1 MISQPTAL
9 DNLGLSR
16 SASALRVL
24 RSVTATF
31 LTLLSLVTLSPT
43 VGVAQSPPAQTKAPK
58 LVAPGVPV
66 TYYEG
71 ERAVDLVV
79 ALDELVVEAPAGT
92 DVASQAARGL
102 NASIQQ
108 TDKLQGIG
116 AQRVR
121 FTQQPDFAALEQ
133 RAAELKASVP
143 KSAVYPVLYS
153 PTAHKRAPEQAKT
166 LTRQL
171 AVKVKPSVDV
181 YELARQLRL
190 DVKEKVSYSPDTYI
204 LEVRGTGLF
213 EALDVANT
221 IHSWGVAEFSTP
233 MFKKYQQ
240 KKLIPNDPLF
250 GRQWHLR
257 NTGTNTG
264 VTGLVAGNDVNVISV
279 WDSYLGTGVNIAIVD
294 DGLQVAHPDLAANAR
309 TDIDIDINYGDND
322 PSPDIAGDNH
332 GTACAGV
339 AAARGNNSVG
349 VSGAAPQAGLVGVRL
364 ISAAV
369 TDAQEAQGLTH
380 QLTASNPANRVSI
393 YSNSWGPNDDGAT
406 LEGPGPLAKAALQNG
421 VTNGRGGLGAIYT
434 WAGGNGGTGDN
445 ANYDGYANSRYTIAV
460 AASGGAG
467 EQSSYSESGSC
478 IVINAPSSYSG
489 GGITTVDR
497 TGSAGY
503 EDPPGDYTYTFGGT
517 SSATP
522 LAAGCIALLLQ
533 AYPNLTWRDVI
544 DILIRSATKNS
555 PSDSG
560 WITNGAG
567 LPFNHKFGFGR
578 INAANA
584 LAVAAT
590 HAPLPP
596 PATPLTGGETLST
609 PITIPDNNATGITRT
624 TTITAPANFKVE
636 YVEVDVVITH
646 PYRGDLEM
654 FLTSPSGTQAK
665 IAATRNDSGDNYNH
679 WVFTSV
685 AHWGENPQ
693 GTWSYKVAD
702 RYSSDVGSL
711 SSWTLTIYGHV
722 AYPAS
727 VSDWSLY

>member
-1 MISQPTAL
+1 MTSQPTASPTFDIL
-9 DNLGLSR
+9 KLVPALGR
-16 SASALRVL
+16 LRFGV
-24 RSVTATF
+24 ATIF
-31 LTLLSLVTLSPT
+31 TLFSLVTI
-43 VGVAQSPPAQTKAPK
+43 SPPVALAQVPAGQAKPPK
-58 LVAPGVPV
+58 LVAPGVAV

-71 ERAVDLVV
+71 ERPVDLVV

-92 DVASQAARGL
+92 DVATQAARGL
-102 NASIQQ
+102 SVAIQQ
-108 TDKLQGIG
+108 TDKLQGRG
-116 AQRVR
+116 VQRVR
-121 FTQQPDFAALEQ
+121 FTQQSDFTALEQ
-133 RAAELKASVP
+133 RAAELKSAMP
-143 KSAVYPVLYS
+143 KAAVYPVLYS
-153 PTAHKRAPEQAKT
+153 PTAYERTAEQAKT

-171 AVKVKPSVDV
+171 AVKVKAGVDV
-181 YELARQLRL
+181 YDIARQLRL

-204 LEVRGTGLF
+204 FEVRGTGLF
-213 EALDVANT
+213 DALDVANT
-221 IHSWGVAEFSTP
+221 IHSWGIAEFSTP
-233 MFKKYQQ
+233 MLKKYQQ

-257 NTGTNTG
+257 NTGTNPG
-264 VTGLVAGNDVNVISV
+264 VTGLVAGNDVNVVSV
-279 WDSYLGTGVNIAIVD
+279 WDNYLGTGVNIAIVD

-322 PSPDIAGDNH
+322 PSPDVTGDDH

-364 ISAAV
+364 ISAAA

-380 QLTASNPANRVSI
+380 QLTASNPADRVSI
-393 YSNSWGPNDDGAT
+393 YSNSWGPADDGAT

-445 ANYDGYANSRYTIAV
+445 ANYDGYANNRYTIAV

-497 TGSAGY
+497 TGTAGY
-503 EDPPGDYTYTFGGT
+503 EDPPGDYTYSFGGT

-533 AYPNLTWRDVI
+533 AYPNLTWRDVL

-560 WITNGAG
+560 WFTNGAG
-567 LPFNHKFGFGR
+567 LQFNHKFGFGR

-590 HAPLPP
+590 HSPLPP

-654 FLTSPSGTQAK
+654 FLTSPSGTQSK
-665 IAATRNDSGDNYNH
+665 IAATRSDSGDNYNH

-711 SSWTLTIYGHV
+711 SSWTLTIYGHI